1 MAVSN
6 PNIFPLLNQILFM
19 SNREIQLLLEDI
31 FDACQK
37 IISYTVGMSFDGFI
51 IFDKSITKGE

>member
-1 MAVSN
+1 
-6 PNIFPLLNQILFM
+6 M

-37 IISYTVGMSFDGFI
+37 IISYTAGMSFDDFI
-51 IFDKSITKGE
+51 KDDKTIGM